1 MKVDLNK
8 HLAFLDQL
16 DDGLDEALDRYSN
29 QSKESL
35 SELHNLKREIQ
46 LARKAVRMLRL
57 NGYGS
62 ERETSHKLSR
72 LVKRGNSQLVEHA
85 VNEGN
90 LGIA

>member
-1 MKVDLNK
+1 MKVNLNK

-16 DDGLDEALDRYSN
+16 DEGLDEALDRYSS

-35 SELHNLKREIQ
+35 AELHNLKREIQ

-62 ERETSHKLSR
+62 EREPERRPSR
-72 LVKRGNSQLVEHA
+72 RIHRRARSSLRSR
-85 VNEGN
+85 
-90 LGIA
+90 

>member
-16 DDGLDEALDRYSN
+16 DEGLDDALGRYSG

-35 SELHNLKREIQ
+35 AELHNLKREIQ

-62 ERETSHKLSR
+62 EKETSNKLSR
-72 LVKRGNSQLVEHA
+72 LVKRGNTQLDDRA

-90 LGIA
+90 LSHA